1 MGWVECD
8 RHTGKRN
15 SHSHVKCYRPT
26 YHYLASRRS
35 CLIGK
40 QITARDARAG
50 HWPEMM
56 TPVWHRDSGS
66 CSEPSLSAGQV
77 RPSLFTC
84 PSCLSPIQRAHWWV
98 SSWSTFFQSWS
109 CVHLGRIL
117 NRNFTKPADNCVQAN
132 NEDIS
137 VSGNRRGQKTS
148 WAGGNGC
155 YLQETQA
162 RWTHYYHHQS
172 SQCKWVNASSPQATT
187 SFSPASMS
195 FTSGVAEGDSV
206 QCKTLS
212 GMERS
217 S

>member
-50 HWPEMM
+50 HWPETM
-56 TPVWHRDSGS
+56 TPVWHRES
-66 CSEPSLSAGQV
+66 
-77 RPSLFTC
+77 
-84 PSCLSPIQRAHWWV
+84 V

-109 CVHLGRIL
+109 CVHLGKIL
-117 NRNFTKPADNCVQAN
+117 NRNFTKPADSCVQAN

-212 GMERS
+212 GMECS